1 MKKNIEENK
10 EKLMKNIP
18 IENLNEKKQT
28 IKTPI
33 KNDIDLID
41 TMKENENDENL
52 KNLIEKNTKESNK
65 EEIKKERG
73 VCFGCIIF

>member
-1 MKKNIEENK
+1 
-10 EKLMKNIP
+10 MKNIP

-28 IKTPI
+28 LKTPI

-73 VCFGCIIF
+73 LCFGCIIF

>member
-1 MKKNIEENK
+1 
-10 EKLMKNIP
+10 MKNIP

-28 IKTPI
+28 LKTPI

-52 KNLIEKNTKESNK
+52 KNLIKKNTKESNK

>member
-1 MKKNIEENK
+1 
-10 EKLMKNIP
+10 MKNIP

-28 IKTPI
+28 LKTPI

-73 VCFGCIIF
+73 VCFGCIIFQKIF

>member
-1 MKKNIEENK
+1 
-10 EKLMKNIP
+10 MKNIP

-28 IKTPI
+28 LKTPI

-52 KNLIEKNTKESNK
+52 KNLIEKNTKESNWSLLLILIN
-65 EEIKKERG
+65 IKQK
-73 VCFGCIIF
+73 

>member
-1 MKKNIEENK
+1 
-10 EKLMKNIP
+10 MKNIP

-28 IKTPI
+28 LKTPI